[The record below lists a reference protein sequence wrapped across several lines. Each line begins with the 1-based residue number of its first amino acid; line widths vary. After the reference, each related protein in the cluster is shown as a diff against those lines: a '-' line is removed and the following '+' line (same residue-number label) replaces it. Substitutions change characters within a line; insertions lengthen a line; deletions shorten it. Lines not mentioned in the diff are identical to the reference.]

1 MPTVVRTLDALH
13 LASALLLREQQ
24 NEAPL
29 FATHDVQQSVAARA
43 LGFTLAA
50 RR

>member
-1 MPTVVRTLDALH
+1 
-13 LASALLLREQQ
+13 
-24 NEAPL
+24 L